1 MYHLNMSKI
10 DLRLIYV
17 SRFYLCPGVPRAQH
31 QVPRPI
37 SRQNGKTFQ
46 RFLVELPTFTAV
58 MILAQTDLQ
67 MIIQL
72 MHTKLTAGFQS
83 AFSFLSLSPQAFPAS
98 PFWRWQ
104 CSRSPPNRRHIVCFC
119 LPQGGLKLVEAFSPD
134 VDHFLSKIYG
144 HTLRP
149 LLTNFAVVNVL
160 DGKTLTIFFPPSP
173 HPGSAAAPTVS

>member
-1 MYHLNMSKI
+1 
-10 DLRLIYV
+10 
-17 SRFYLCPGVPRAQH
+17 
-31 QVPRPI
+31 
-37 SRQNGKTFQ
+37 
-46 RFLVELPTFTAV
+46 
-58 MILAQTDLQ
+58 
-67 MIIQL
+67 

-160 DGKTLTIFFPPSP
+160 DGKTLTKFF
-173 HPGSAAAPTVS
+173 HLVHILGAPQLQLSLDLTSLTPTSCWFIGFFR